1 MTVIV
6 IETINISFI
15 IYSCWS
21 KWTELQM
28 QMQMQTNVS
37 VWHFPLQA
45 SMRPDFNKHK
55 TRPIARM
62 SF

>member
-6 IETINISFI
+6 IEIINICF
-15 IYSCWS
+15 IYSCWL
-21 KWTELQM
+21 KWLELQK
-28 QMQMQTNVS
+28 QMQTNVS